1 MQETWDMGSVPGLED
16 PLEEG
21 MAAQSSML
29 AWGNPWTDEP
39 GGLQSMVSEDSQ
51 TLLKRLSMHTRIA
64 D

>member
-1 MQETWDMGSVPGLED
+1 MGSVPGLED

-21 MAAQSSML
+21 TAGQSSML